1 MPQNTERS
9 LLDPGPDPD
18 PESKGT
24 LLEASTTAVDE
35 ALDATQN
42 ELIAEKDARR
52 EERFIW
58 FAVVVILFDALVFM
72 QMGNWAA
79 PLVIGLLEFVILI
92 VVGRKWS
99 VDQIWT
105 LTEMIIN
112 KWNGGVR

>member
-1 MPQNTERS
+1 
-9 LLDPGPDPD
+9 
-18 PESKGT
+18 
-24 LLEASTTAVDE
+24 
-35 ALDATQN
+35 
-42 ELIAEKDARR
+42 
-52 EERFIW
+52 
-58 FAVVVILFDALVFM
+58 M